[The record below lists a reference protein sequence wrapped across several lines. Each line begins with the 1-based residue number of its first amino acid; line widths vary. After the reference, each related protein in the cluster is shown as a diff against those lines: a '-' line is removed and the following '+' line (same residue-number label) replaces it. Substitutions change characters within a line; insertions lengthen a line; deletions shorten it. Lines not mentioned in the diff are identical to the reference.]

1 MTPQDYD
8 ETTLKDIPMQMIEA
22 WNRGDAQ
29 GFAQVFAEDADFIAF
44 EGTHLKGRDQINEFH
59 QPLFD
64 SVLKGTRLEGG
75 VQFVRFLGPAL
86 AIMHAWT
93 TTTVPGQTNASP
105 RRDSMELF
113 VLTRR
118 DGQWRCDAMLNARR
132 ISMEQQQFADEFATL
147 SFRDQRAITHRVSTL
162 RH

>member
-8 ETTLKDIPMQMIEA
+8 ETTIKDIPMLMIEA

-29 GFAQVFAEDADFIAF
+29 GFASAFAEDADFIAF
-44 EGTHLKGRDQINEFH
+44 DGTHLKGRDQIIEFH
-59 QPLFD
+59 QRLFD
-64 SVLKGTRLEGG
+64 TALKGTRLEGG
-75 VQFVRFLGPAL
+75 VHFVRFLGPAL
-86 AIMHAWT
+86 AVMHAWGT
-93 TTTVPGQTNASP
+93 TTLPGQTNASP
-105 RRDSMELF
+105 SRDTLELF

-132 ISMEQQQFADEFATL
+132 ISTEQQQFADEFSTL
-147 SFRDQRAITHRVSTL
+147 SFRDQQAISHRVSTL